1 MIYILFGPDDFSL
14 REKLAELKKEL
25 GDSES
30 LAINTTTFEGSHLTI
45 AQLISACNTI
55 PFLATNRLVIVE
67 GLLSRFE
74 QKTGGRDPDWDEWKG
89 LKEHASNMPPTTVL
103 MLIDGKIGRGNPLLK
118 RIAPISKVWEFP
130 LLKSASLQNWIRSRV
145 AKCEGSISPRAVKL
159 LTELA
164 GENLWVLA
172 GEIDKLC
179 LYARGRRIEEE
190 DIRQATSYARE
201 ASIFALVDAIVEKKH
216 SAAMRLLHQSLAE
229 GMAPTYILFMLA
241 RQLRLIVQALEV
253 RGQGTSLI
261 EKREYLGLSPN
272 YPIEKLLEQS
282 AGYPMP
288 RLVEVY
294 EKLLETDM
302 AIKTGKWKDDLALD
316 LLVAHVCC

>member
-1 MIYILFGPDDFSL
+1 LIYILFGPDDFSL

-30 LAINTTTFEGSHLTI
+30 LAINTNTFEGSHLTV
-45 AQLISACNTI
+45 AQLVSACNTI
-55 PFLATNRLVIVE
+55 PFLATNRLVVVE

-74 QKTGGRDPDWDEWKG
+74 QKTGGRDPGWDEWKS
-89 LKEHASNMPPTTVL
+89 LNEHASNMPPTTVL

-241 RQLRLIVQALEV
+241 RQLRLIVGALEV

-261 EKREYLGLSPN
+261 EKREYLGLSLN

>member
-30 LAINTTTFEGSHLTI
+30 LAINTNTFEGSHLTV

-55 PFLATNRLVIVE
+55 PFLATNRLVVVE

-74 QKTGGRDPDWDEWKG
+74 QKTGGRDPDWDEWKS
-89 LKEHASNMPPTTVL
+89 LNEHASNMPPTTVL

-130 LLKSASLQNWIRSRV
+130 LLKRGTLQNWVRSRV
-145 AKCEGSISPRAVKL
+145 AKCGGSISPRAVNL

-172 GEIDKLC
+172 SEIDKLY
-179 LYARGRRIEEE
+179 LYAQGRRIEEE

-201 ASIFALVDAIVEKKH
+201 ASIFALVDAIVEKKE
-216 SAAMRLLHQSLAE
+216 SAAMRLLHQSLTE
-229 GMAPTYILFMLA
+229 GMAPAYILVMLS
-241 RQLRLIVQALEV
+241 RQLRLLVQALEI

-261 EKREYLGLSPN
+261 EKREYLGLAPN
-272 YPIEKLLEQS
+272 YPIERLLEQS

-294 EKLLETDM
+294 EKLLETDI
-302 AIKTGKWKDDLALD
+302 AIKTGRWKDDLALD